1 MMIDVALLEASVA
14 CRMVDSILFKSG
26 CADIS
31 SALWLGL
38 VGWTY
43 TEKINICLSVVHN
56 LIAVT
61 SG

>member
-1 MMIDVALLEASVA
+1 MMIDVALLEVSVV
-14 CRMVDSILFKSG
+14 CRMVDSISLNSG

-43 TEKINICLSVVHN
+43 TENINSCLSVVHN
-56 LIAVT
+56 WIAVT